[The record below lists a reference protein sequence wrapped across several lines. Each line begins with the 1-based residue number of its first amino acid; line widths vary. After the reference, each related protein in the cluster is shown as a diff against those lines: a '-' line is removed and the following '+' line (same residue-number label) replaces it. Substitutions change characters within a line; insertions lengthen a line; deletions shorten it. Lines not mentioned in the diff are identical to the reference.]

1 MKPLTSTWLLLLG
14 REWQGGTTTNRCA
27 LRFARCFCTHPT
39 TWSRGSH
46 RRFGHFI
53 ALCRWRFNTWAC
65 SSTPAW
71 TTRACLGMSL
81 LLFLSVC
88 QMQRH
93 PSSPPSRFAALT
105 SQPRGPQPGARLQAA
120 TLGSTAAVSSPG
132 PLFLLGTRALSQKF
146 LPSSDAGSFH
156 PLFTRQHRHSTL
168 PWQQQQQRQQQKR
181 SHPCKVKRAPRV
193 VIMIWTVLV
202 HTLHV
207 NSNSSSVQVSQRL
220 HCPSHPQKQTCLQV
234 WTRF

>member
-1 MKPLTSTWLLLLG
+1 MQKSSEIREFAGIIRKLTSTAKFQKICPKKAG
-14 REWQGGTTTNRCA
+14 ASNRSGGT
-27 LRFARCFCTHPT
+27 
-39 TWSRGSH
+39 SG
-46 RRFGHFI
+46 
-53 ALCRWRFNTWAC
+53 ALCT
-65 SSTPAW
+65 
-71 TTRACLGMSL
+71 
-81 LLFLSVC
+81 VC

-120 TLGSTAAVSSPG
+120 ALGSTAAVSSPG